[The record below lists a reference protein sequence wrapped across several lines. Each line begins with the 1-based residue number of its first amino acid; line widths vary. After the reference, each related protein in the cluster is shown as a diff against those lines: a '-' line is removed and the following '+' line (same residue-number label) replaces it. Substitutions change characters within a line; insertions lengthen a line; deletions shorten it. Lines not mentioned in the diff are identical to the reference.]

1 MINNLSDDIIYFIL
15 KKLHKFKYLYILKKV
30 NKYFSIQS
38 KNILNF
44 HYYNMNNYLNYNNN
58 YIYELVSNKL
68 FFSKILNI
76 KKINN
81 SYYNSIKNLNISDFI
96 KLCLI
101 FNEYND
107 RIQTKHIRII
117 NLKEL
122 LLFLEHSKKDAY
134 FFPFMIM
141 LLNNHFTIFVE
152 YENEKKN
159 YRLKLKYKNNDISVF
174 KSISEENLF
183 HLFHL
188 SKKQI
193 LDIYL

>member
-1 MINNLSDDIIYFIL
+1 
-15 KKLHKFKYLYILKKV
+15 
-30 NKYFSIQS
+30 
-38 KNILNF
+38 
-44 HYYNMNNYLNYNNN
+44 MNNYLNYNNN

-81 SYYNSIKNLNISDFI
+81 SYYNSIKNLNISNFI

-107 RIQTKHIRII
+107 RIQTKYIRII

>member
-1 MINNLSDDIIYFIL
+1 MINNLSDDIIYFIF
-15 KKLHKFKYLYILKKV
+15 KKFHKFKYLYILKKV
-30 NKYFSIQS
+30 NKNFSLQS
-38 KNILNF
+38 KYILDF
-44 HYYNMNNYLNYNNN
+44 HYYNMNNYLNYNSN
-58 YIYELVSNKL
+58 YIYELISNKF

-81 SYYNSIKNLNISDFI
+81 DYYNSIKNLNISDFI
-96 KLCLI
+96 KLCII

-107 RIQTKHIRII
+107 IIQTKHIKII
-117 NLKEL
+117 NIKEL
-122 LLFLEHSKKDAY
+122 VLFLEHSKNDYY

-141 LLNNHFTIFVE
+141 FLNNYFTIFIE

>member
-15 KKLHKFKYLYILKKV
+15 KKLHKFKYLYILRKV
-30 NKYFSIQS
+30 NKYFSIQG
-38 KNILNF
+38 KYILNF
-44 HYYNMNNYLNYNNN
+44 HYCNMNNYLNYNNNN

-76 KKINN
+76 KKINKP
-81 SYYNSIKNLNISDFI
+81 YYNSIKNLNISDFI

-107 RIQTKHIRII
+107 RIQTKHIKII

-134 FFPFMIM
+134 FS
-141 LLNNHFTIFVE
+141 IFVE

-174 KSISEENLF
+174 KFISEDNLF
-183 HLFHL
+183 DLFYL